1 MNNEWFGPD
10 RSSALRSVTVL
21 LLLAGLSLAAG
32 CVAPKRASFV
42 VPKRCIKVDS
52 QSFTR
57 PCRQQVDG
65 KIMCDGVIVTATC
78 VEAAH

>member
-1 MNNEWFGPD
+1 MKSESVGPD
-10 RSSALRSVTVL
+10 RSHVLRNVSVV
-21 LLLAGLSLAAG
+21 LLLAGLSFATG

-57 PCRQQVDG
+57 PCRQQEDG

-78 VEAAH
+78 IEVPH